1 MPNKTNVFWIT
12 GLSGAGK
19 STLCR
24 KLVGHLREEQQKIVV
39 MLDGDELREVMGAT
53 QAHTQDE
60 RRKLAMRYAHLCKM
74 IASQGVDVA
83 IATISMFREV
93 HEWNRAN
100 IPGYVEI
107 YLDVPKEEL
116 VRRDP
121 KQIYARAAR
130 DELRNVAGFD
140 FAVDE
145 PTAPD
150 IRIAWSEKLTAE
162 ETFSRVLEQLNLDF
176 H

>member
-1 MPNKTNVFWIT
+1 VPNKTNVFWIT

-24 KLVGHLREEQQKIVV
+24 KLVEHLREQQRTVV

-53 QAHTQDE
+53 QSHTQDE
-60 RRKLAMRYAHLCKM
+60 RRQLAMRYSRLCKM

-107 YLDVPKEEL
+107 YLDVPKDEL

-130 DELRNVAGFD
+130 DELKNVAGFD
-140 FAVDE
+140 FAVDV
-145 PTAPD
+145 PSAPD
-150 IRIAWSEKLTAE
+150 VRIAWSADLTAE
-162 ETFSRVLEQLNLDF
+162 KTLSQVLAQLNMHF
-176 H
+176 HH